1 MARAKGP
8 IYKEENVIGNPD
20 LLKQLRE
27 AIEILEEKMKANIP
41 ITKGTTYV
49 VGYGIN
55 KAQRGIAADAVISIV
70 RAIKSLRGW

>member
-8 IYKEENVIGNPD
+8 IYEEKDVIGNPD
-20 LLKQLRE
+20 LLKQLQE
-27 AIEILEEKMKANIP
+27 AIEVLEEKMRAKIP

-49 VGYGIN
+49 VGYGVS
-55 KAQRGIAADAVISIV
+55 KAQRGIAADAIISIA